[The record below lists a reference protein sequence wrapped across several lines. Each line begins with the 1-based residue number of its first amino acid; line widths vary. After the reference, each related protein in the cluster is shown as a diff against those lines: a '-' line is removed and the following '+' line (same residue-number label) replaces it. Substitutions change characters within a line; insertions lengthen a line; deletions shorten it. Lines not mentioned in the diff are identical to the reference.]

1 MNVDL
6 LLLGGAALSGLM
18 GSAHCALMCGGI
30 ATGFSATRG
39 GAMSTAVAHAR
50 ATPAAAW
57 PAALEPNLGRI
68 AGYALAGALAG
79 GIGHGIVSVA
89 QLPALSL
96 AARAAAGAV
105 LIIAALRLFDRSGRL
120 AFLRAPGMLW
130 SRFLSPL
137 QKRLPVGGHVGR
149 LAGGMLWGW
158 LPCGLSATVLLAAW
172 LQSSALH
179 GALLMLAFGAG
190 TLPAMVPLTWSG
202 ARLGQR
208 LQQGPA
214 RMALATVILVA
225 GLITVFAPWLAG
237 VPHLHAA
244 LRALGCRSIG

>member
-1 MNVDL
+1 MSADL
-6 LLLGGAALSGLM
+6 LLLGGALLSGLL

-39 GAMSTAVAHAR
+39 GTRTA
-50 ATPAAAW
+50 TW
-57 PAALEPNLGRI
+57 LAALEPNLGRI
-68 AGYALAGALAG
+68 LGYALAGAIAG
-79 GIGHGIVSVA
+79 GLGHGIVA
-89 QLPALSL
+89 AARLPSLAL
-96 AARAAAGAV
+96 AARAAAGVV
-105 LIIAALRLFDRSGRL
+105 LIIAALRLFDRKGQL
-120 AFLRAPGMLW
+120 GFLRAPGFIW
-130 SRFLSPL
+130 NRWLSPL
-137 QKRLPVGGHVGR
+137 QKRLPAGGHTGR
-149 LAGGMLWGW
+149 IAGGMLWGW
-158 LPCGLSATVLLAAW
+158 LPCGLSATVLMAAW

-225 GLITVFAPWLAG
+225 GLVTVLAPWLAR
-237 VPHLHAA
+237 VPHLHVA
-244 LRALGCRSIG
+244 LRALGCRSIS

>member
-1 MNVDL
+1 MNADL
-6 LLLGGAALSGLM
+6 LLLGGALASGFM

-30 ATGFSATRG
+30 ATGFSATREG
-39 GAMSTAVAHAR
+39 G
-50 ATPAAAW
+50 W
-57 PAALEPNLGRI
+57 LAALEPNLGRI
-68 AGYALAGALAG
+68 AGYALAGAIAG
-79 GIGHGIVSVA
+79 GVGHGIVAAA
-89 QLPALSL
+89 QLPSLSL
-96 AARAAAGAV
+96 AARAAAGLV
-105 LIIAALRLFDRSGRL
+105 LVIAALRLFDRQGRL
-120 AFLRAPGMLW
+120 AFLRAPGLIW
-130 SRFLSPL
+130 SRWLAPL
-137 QKRLPVGGHVGR
+137 QKHLPAGGHVGR

-208 LQQGPA
+208 LQHGPA
-214 RMALATVILVA
+214 RMTLATLILLA
-225 GLITVFAPWLAG
+225 GLITVMAPWLAN

>member
-1 MNVDL
+1 MNADL
-6 LLLGGAALSGLM
+6 LLLGGALLSGLM

-39 GAMSTAVAHAR
+39 AAPR
-50 ATPAAAW
+50 AAGWIAAF
-57 PAALEPNLGRI
+57 EPNLGRI
-68 AGYALAGALAG
+68 AGYALAGAIAG
-79 GIGHGIVSVA
+79 GIGHGIVSAA
-89 QLPALSL
+89 QLPALAL
-96 AARAAAGAV
+96 AARAAAGVV
-105 LIIAALRLFDRSGRL
+105 LIIAALRLFDRRGRL
-120 AFLRAPGMLW
+120 SFLRAPGVLW
-130 SRFLSPL
+130 TRVLAPL
-137 QKRLPVGGHVGR
+137 QKHLPAGGHAGR
-149 LAGGMLWGW
+149 IAGGMLWGW

-172 LQSSALH
+172 LQASALH

-208 LQQGPA
+208 LQQGAA
-214 RMALATVILVA
+214 RMALATLVLVA
-225 GLITVFAPWLAG
+225 GLVTVLAPWLAQ

>member
-1 MNVDL
+1 MSADL
-6 LLLGGAALSGLM
+6 VLLGGALLSGFM

-39 GAMSTAVAHAR
+39 GG
-50 ATPAAAW
+50 W
-57 PAALEPNLGRI
+57 LAALEPNLGRI
-68 AGYALAGALAG
+68 LGYAVAGAIAG
-79 GIGHGIVSVA
+79 GIGHGIVSAA

-105 LIIAALRLFDRSGRL
+105 LIIAALRLFDRKGRL
-120 AFLRAPGMLW
+120 AFLRAPGFIW
-130 SRFLSPL
+130 SRWLAPL
-137 QKRLPVGGHVGR
+137 QKRLPPGGHAGR
-149 LAGGMLWGW
+149 LAGGVLWGW

-179 GALLMLAFGAG
+179 GGLLMLAFGAG

-208 LQQGPA
+208 LQQGLA
-214 RMALATVILVA
+214 RIALATLILVA
-225 GLITVFAPWLAG
+225 GLVTVLAPWLAG
-237 VPHLHAA
+237 MPHLHAA
-244 LRALGCRSIG
+244 LRALGCRSIS